1 MLDRQ
6 LNIFFFF
13 STIFVFLLFS
23 EGGDHLRF
31 FSAIILSLV
40 FVLFGYLLNWL
51 TLDGAVSAVLFGIIS
66 FGLGGLIGA
75 TVVLVFFITSSLF
88 SKDQEKEGN
97 DGVTTIQ
104 FRRNGMQVW
113 SNGFWYAICII
124 LWFASDSMLFLI
136 AAISSMAFS
145 TADTW
150 SSEIGGNRVKGTT
163 WQLWSFKQVAPGV
176 EGGIS
181 IVGTFASVLGACI
194 IGIVFLVFNLEMPI
208 TYPIII
214 IASGFVGSF
223 VDSIIGTYIQGND
236 LNKRISSVFNNSIKT
251 FDNNLTNFVSS
262 GFSSLVAMIVFI
274 LIN

>member
-1 MLDRQ
+1 
-6 LNIFFFF
+6 
-13 STIFVFLLFS
+13 
-23 EGGDHLRF
+23 
-31 FSAIILSLV
+31 
-40 FVLFGYLLNWL
+40 
-51 TLDGAVSAVLFGIIS
+51 
-66 FGLGGLIGA
+66 
-75 TVVLVFFITSSLF
+75 
-88 SKDQEKEGN
+88 
-97 DGVTTIQ
+97 
-104 FRRNGMQVW
+104 MQVW

-208 TYPIII
+208 IYSIII

-262 GFSSLVAMIVFI
+262 GFSSLVAIIVFI

>member
-1 MLDRQ
+1 M
-6 LNIFFFF
+6 
-13 STIFVFLLFS
+13 FS

-75 TVVLVFFITSSLF
+75 TVVLYFLSLIFIF
-88 SKDQEKEGN
+88 KDQEKESN
-97 DGVTTIQ
+97 NGVTTIQ

-124 LWFASDSMLFLI
+124 YGLHQFHAFLI

-163 WQLWSFKQVAPGV
+163 WQLWS
-176 EGGIS
+176 
-181 IVGTFASVLGACI
+181 
-194 IGIVFLVFNLEMPI
+194 
-208 TYPIII
+208 
-214 IASGFVGSF
+214 
-223 VDSIIGTYIQGND
+223 
-236 LNKRISSVFNNSIKT
+236 LNK
-251 FDNNLTNFVSS
+251 
-262 GFSSLVAMIVFI
+262 
-274 LIN
+274 

>member
-23 EGGDHLRF
+23 EDGDHVRF

-40 FVLFGYLLNWL
+40 FVLLCYLLNWL
-51 TLDGAVSAVLFGIIS
+51 TLDGAVSTVLFGIIS

-88 SKDQEKEGN
+88 SKNQERESN
-97 DGVTTIQ
+97 VGVTTIQ
-104 FRRNGMQVW
+104 FRRNGLQVW
-113 SNGFWYAICII
+113 SNGFWFAIGII
-124 LWFASDSMLFLI
+124 LWFASDYMLFLI

-150 SSEIGGNRVKGTT
+150 SSEIGGSWVKGTT
-163 WQLWSFKQVAPGV
+163 WQLWSFKQVTPGV

-181 IVGTFASVLGACI
+181 IVGTVASVLGACI
-194 IGIVFLVFNLEMPI
+194 IGNIYLVFNLEMPI
-208 TYPIII
+208 ANSIII
-214 IASGFVGSF
+214 IVSGFVGSF

-236 LNKRISSVFNNSIKT
+236 LNNWISSMFNNSIKT

-262 GFSSLVAMIVFI
+262 GFSSLVAMSVFI